1 MKKQWICILLILAL
15 LLSGCYK
22 EEENSASSQDFEVS
36 GGNSS
41 SNWWDN
47 FLDHS
52 KEEAPSAPS
61 QPPSQEK
68 EEEKESNQTKPSS
81 NQTPSKNP
89 FPDKKPL
96 DTGSG
101 TTTPSYNNE
110 EFCLWVS
117 PIGSQKAPSR
127 PAHAVK
133 WQYVSQEDAHYLFC
147 PTEGSLS
154 KMQIWFTGAEN
165 CILLGKSYKNGDEIS
180 LSALSGKGAVNIKA
194 DDHGLYS
201 IAVMKSANIGSMYIT
216 TQSGKMDYI
225 HAVKGNEETGTMRMV
240 DAGGKELYNGELS
253 QIRGRGNAT
262 WKMIKKGYQIKL
274 PADCDLVGQGA
285 GAAKTWL
292 LIANF
297 SDKTKIHNVV
307 AYDLAADIGMAY
319 TCRSA
324 FVDLYCNGE
333 YMGTYQLCEKVQV
346 ANERIEI
353 VDLEKET
360 KAVNGDVKL
369 KTFPKFGQGKTDPG
383 SQKGYI
389 IPKNPKD
396 ITGGYLL
403 ELELKDRYADETSG
417 FVTKRGKCVVIK
429 EPEHASR
436 EQVAY
441 IANYF
446 QEFEDAV
453 FAEDG
458 VNPKTG
464 KRYTEY
470 FDLTSLAQKY
480 IMEEL
485 VKNFDTEKTSQFF
498 YKPSDSESK
507 VGYCG
512 PVWDYD
518 NSYDNFKPAAR
529 NKGLYAANN
538 QKYLFYEMSRQADFQ
553 NEVKKQWKNSYLPL
567 IEMLTEQKKTSKKSL
582 LQPLSYYHDLLLPS
596 TTMDFTLFDNIDVPV
611 YESTYIN
618 TGSTFLEHYS
628 YLRNYLVNRAE
639 YLSSQWLT

>member
-1 MKKQWICILLILAL
+1 MNRNRPKHLIVLSLAMIMILTVC
-15 LLSGCYK
+15 SGCAGTPVPQ
-22 EEENSASSQDFEVS
+22 EELFSLWISPAQPLLEKNDF
-36 GGNSS
+36 
-41 SNWWDN
+41 
-47 FLDHS
+47 
-52 KEEAPSAPS
+52 
-61 QPPSQEK
+61 
-68 EEEKESNQTKPSS
+68 
-81 NQTPSKNP
+81 
-89 FPDKKPL
+89 
-96 DTGSG
+96 
-101 TTTPSYNNE
+101 
-110 EFCLWVS
+110 
-117 PIGSQKAPSR
+117 
-127 PAHAVK
+127 PALSAVK
-133 WQYVSQEDAHYLFC
+133 WQYNPADGNYYLYC
-147 PTEGSLS
+147 PTEGDP
-154 KMQIWFTGAEN
+154 KEMAFWFSGAEECKIAGIAIKN
-165 CILLGKSYKNGDEIS
+165 GKS
-180 LSALSGKGAVNIKA
+180 VNISSLLTHDKPLKVEVGQ
-194 DDHGLYS
+194 DLYTL
-201 IAVMKSANIGSMYIT
+201 VLMKSANIGSMYIN
-216 TQSGKMDYI
+216 TQSGTMDYI
-225 HAVKGNEETGTMRMV
+225 HLHLGNEEIGTMRMV
-240 DAGGKELYNGELS
+240 DADGKELYNGDLA

-262 WKMIKKGYQIKL
+262 WKMPKKAYQIKL

-292 LIANF
+292 LLANF
-297 SDKTKIHNVV
+297 SDKTKVHNVV
-307 AYDLAADIGMAY
+307 AYDMAADMGMAY

-324 FVDLYCNGE
+324 FVDLYCNSE

-346 ANERIEI
+346 ANERVEI

-360 KAVNGDVKL
+360 ESVNGGEKL
-369 KTFPKFGQGKTDPG
+369 KNFLKFGQGEDAPG
-383 SQKGYI
+383 SQKGYE
-389 IPKNPKD
+389 IPKNPED

-403 ELELKDRYADETSG
+403 ELELKDRYADEKSG
-417 FVTKRGKCVVIK
+417 FVTQRGKCVVIK

-458 VNPKTG
+458 VNPTTG

-529 NKGLYAANN
+529 NEGLYAANN

-553 NEVKKQWKNSYLPL
+553 NEVKKQWKESYLPL
-567 IEMLTEQKKTSKKSL
+567 IEMLTEQKPAEDTAL
-582 LQPLSYYHDLLLPS
+582 LKPLSYYHDLLLPS
-596 TTMDFTLFDNIDVPV
+596 ATMDFTLFDNIDIPV
-611 YESTYIN
+611 YTSTYIN
-618 TGSTFLEHYS
+618 TGSTFQEHYD
-628 YLRNYLVNRAE
+628 YLKNYLIDRAD
-639 YLSSQWLT
+639 YLSSQWLQ